1 MIPKLIHMSWK
12 TKDVVHSQDELIQKG
27 LHNLIALN
35 PEWQLDISTDEEVD
49 AYLQTVLGSDYALV
63 KDVDIVPQT
72 DLWRLFKLYTEGGL
86 YIDIDRL
93 CNISLNDVLD
103 DTTKCVLPT
112 CEDADFSHDFM
123 LSAPNNP
130 IFANTIDLYIR
141 RRKEG
146 HTNVYFLGTQ
156 TYMHSVTYT
165 LLGQIINSNPGPEIF
180 DEIRKYI
187 ASTGFIKTYR
197 ESPPGD
203 TMLYQEPIT
212 AEQWESMKRKFYADN
227 QIKHWTGE
235 W

>member
-1 MIPKLIHMSWK
+1 LIPKLIHMSWK

-35 PEWQLDISTDEEVD
+35 PEWQLNISTDEEVD

-63 KDVDIVPQT
+63 KDVGIVPQT

-112 CEDADFSHDFM
+112 CEDVDFSHDFM
-123 LSAPNNP
+123 LSAPYNP
-130 IFANTIDLYIR
+130 IFANTIDLYLR

-146 HTNVYFLGTQ
+146 HTNVYFLGPQ

>member
-1 MIPKLIHMSWK
+1 LIPKLIHMSWK

-63 KDVDIVPQT
+63 KDVGIVPQT

-112 CEDADFSHDFM
+112 CEDVDFSHDFM

-130 IFANTIDLYIR
+130 IFANTIDLYLR
-141 RRKEG
+141 RRP
-146 HTNVYFLGTQ
+146 Q

>member
-1 MIPKLIHMSWK
+1 MSWK

-146 HTNVYFLGTQ
+146 HTNVYFLGPQ

>member
-1 MIPKLIHMSWK
+1 MSWK

-63 KDVDIVPQT
+63 KDVGIVPQT

-146 HTNVYFLGTQ
+146 HTNVYFLGPQ

>member
-1 MIPKLIHMSWK
+1 MSWK

-35 PEWQLDISTDEEVD
+35 PEWQLNISTDEEVD

-63 KDVDIVPQT
+63 KDVGIVPQT

-112 CEDADFSHDFM
+112 CEDVDFSHDFM
-123 LSAPNNP
+123 LSAPYNP
-130 IFANTIDLYIR
+130 IFANTIDLYLR

-146 HTNVYFLGTQ
+146 HTNVYFLGPQ

>member
-63 KDVDIVPQT
+63 KDVGIVPQT
-72 DLWRLFKLYTEGGL
+72 DLWRLFKIYTEGGL

-130 IFANTIDLYIR
+130 IFANTIDLYLR

-146 HTNVYFLGTQ
+146 HTNVYFLGPQ

>member
-1 MIPKLIHMSWK
+1 LIPKLIHMSWK

-63 KDVDIVPQT
+63 KDVGIVPQT
-72 DLWRLFKLYTEGGL
+72 DLWRLFKIYTEGGL

-130 IFANTIDLYIR
+130 IFANTIDLYLR

-146 HTNVYFLGTQ
+146 HTNVYFLGPQ

-203 TMLYQEPIT
+203 TMLYQESIT

>member
-1 MIPKLIHMSWK
+1 LIPKLIHMSWK

-63 KDVDIVPQT
+63 KDVGIVPQT

-112 CEDADFSHDFM
+112 CEDVDFSHDFM
-123 LSAPNNP
+123 LSAPYNP
-130 IFANTIDLYIR
+130 IFANTIDLYLR

-146 HTNVYFLGTQ
+146 HTNVYFLGPQ

>member
-63 KDVDIVPQT
+63 KDVGIVPQT

-146 HTNVYFLGTQ
+146 HTNVYFLGPQ

-203 TMLYQEPIT
+203 TMLYQGPIT

>member
-1 MIPKLIHMSWK
+1 MSWK

-63 KDVDIVPQT
+63 KDVGIVPQT

-130 IFANTIDLYIR
+130 IFANTIDLYLR

-146 HTNVYFLGTQ
+146 HTNVYFLGPQ

>member
-1 MIPKLIHMSWK
+1 MSWK

-63 KDVDIVPQT
+63 KDVGIVPQT

-146 HTNVYFLGTQ
+146 HTNVYFLGPQ

-203 TMLYQEPIT
+203 TMLYQEAIT
-212 AEQWESMKRKFYADN
+212 AEQWEAMKRKFYADN

>member
-63 KDVDIVPQT
+63 KDVGIVPQT

-130 IFANTIDLYIR
+130 IFANTIDLYLR

-146 HTNVYFLGTQ
+146 HTNVYFLGPQ

>member
-1 MIPKLIHMSWK
+1 MSWK

-63 KDVDIVPQT
+63 KDVGIVPQT

-112 CEDADFSHDFM
+112 CEDVDFSHDFM
-123 LSAPNNP
+123 LSAPYNP
-130 IFANTIDLYIR
+130 IFANTIDLYLR

-146 HTNVYFLGTQ
+146 HTNVYFLGPQ